1 MMAFEMSDVPEP
13 CDPALTHS
21 VGCQYAKDV
30 EIKIGRLDRTATW
43 LARPRS
49 DWNASAYLTL
59 HLLNIDRKAQPPPP
73 TPRLPGPWE
82 LAVSKISLCYKLF
95 SCSLIIREALKN
107 VCLSMMM
114 YSRLVDS

>member
-49 DWNASAYLTL
+49 DWNAGAYLTQ
-59 HLLNIDRKAQPPPP
+59 HLLHIDRKPNPSHPLGSRA
-73 TPRLPGPWE
+73 PG
-82 LAVSKISLCYKLF
+82 S
-95 SCSLIIREALKN
+95 
-107 VCLSMMM
+107 
-114 YSRLVDS
+114 